1 MIFTRFY
8 SELTKK
14 FYDVY
19 EEAEAAEHEYAAAM
33 EAKKHEQDIM
43 LESLAQLK
51 TTYEEANTIAQEA
64 SKTSRKAYEELTKA
78 VRAYFNKYGSVPKE
92 YANLT
97 FMTDL
102 FSLGKFF
109 S

>member
-1 MIFTRFY
+1 MKFY
-8 SELTKK
+8 SEATKK

-19 EEAEAAEHEYAAAM
+19 EEAVEAEREFVAAA
-33 EAKKHEQDIM
+33 EAKKHEQEAM
-43 LESLAQLK
+43 LEGLTHLK
-51 TTYEEANTIAQEA
+51 ATYEEANTVAAEA
-64 SKTSRKAYEELTKA
+64 SKASRAAYDELTKA

-92 YANLT
+92 FANLT

-109 S
+109 G